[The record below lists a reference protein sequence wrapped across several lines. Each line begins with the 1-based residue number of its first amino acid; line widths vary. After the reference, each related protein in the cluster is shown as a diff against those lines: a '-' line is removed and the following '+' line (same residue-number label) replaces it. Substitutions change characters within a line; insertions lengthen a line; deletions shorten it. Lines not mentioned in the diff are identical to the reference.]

1 MRRVVSLLLVLLT
14 VAIAGG
20 AGWDMQYGQKVRA
33 LHDRLMAELDKDE
46 ALQKLT
52 ALQVDAAFE
61 TPDRNAAMEELD
73 GLRPPVWKT
82 GAHTALKDALRR
94 WQSEEPVTFPA
105 RLGATP
111 DEVMQTVIEP
121 WVEQVMASPQAA
133 QIQAAVK
140 ANPGLFGAGTDIR
153 QNFLTTGRDRV
164 NAAFQAMPQ
173 YQADRAAAEA
183 AFTPATKV
191 FGLF

>member
-1 MRRVVSLLLVLLT
+1 MRRLTRLVLVLLV

-20 AGWDMQYGQKVRA
+20 TGWDMQYAQKVRA
-33 LHDRLMAELDKDE
+33 LHDRLMAELDRDA

-61 TPDRNAAMEELD
+61 TPDRNDAMEELD
-73 GLRPPVWKT
+73 GLRPPVWKA
-82 GAHTALKDALRR
+82 GAHSALTDALRR
-94 WQSEEPVTFPA
+94 WQSEEPITFPA

-111 DEVMQTVIEP
+111 DEVMKTVIEP
-121 WVEQVMASPQAA
+121 WVEAVMASPQAA

-153 QNFLTTGRDRV
+153 QNFLTTGRTRV
-164 NAAFQAMPQ
+164 DAAFQAMPQ

-183 AFTPATKV
+183 AFARATKV